1 MTQELGITVENEDED
16 ERSADIF
23 TRSRIRND
31 QVTIKPLMQRKLG
44 KNWRFL
50 HIKLVIPLSK
60 IYNSHKHIISQHLFI
75 WDMMHLNDIYW

>member
-31 QVTIKPLMQRKLG
+31 PSYNKTIDAKKAR
-44 KNWRFL
+44 
-50 HIKLVIPLSK
+50 IKLAFPS
-60 IYNSHKHIISQHLFI
+60 Y
-75 WDMMHLNDIYW
+75 

>member
-1 MTQELGITVENEDED
+1 MTQELGILGIPEDED

-44 KNWRFL
+44 
-50 HIKLVIPLSK
+50 
-60 IYNSHKHIISQHLFI
+60 
-75 WDMMHLNDIYW
+75 